1 MPLWTHGL
9 DMSKQTNLPQ
19 SPTDKYPEHSLSPKT
34 SLLDKLISSVKLIS
48 KDLIASTALLFLIII
63 CISALLSPLLF
74 ADANTKMNF
83 DVRLLSPG
91 IEKGHILGTDA
102 LGRDLASRILLASRN
117 SLGISLTVVFISVPI
132 GVSLGL
138 IAGYFGGWID
148 DVIMRIVDVF
158 LGFPSLL
165 LALIVIF
172 VLGPSVKN
180 IILVLAVTRWMM
192 YTRVVRAET
201 LKLRHLDYVR
211 ASKASGGTDLW
222 IMAKHLI
229 PNLLATLFVLSSL
242 ELATVI
248 LSESSLSFLG
258 LGIQPPDASLGL
270 LVAQGTE
277 YMIVA
282 WWLMLFPGL
291 TIFLITMSL
300 IILSNWL
307 GIFLDPVQRWRITTA
322 SNRNTMSKS
331 KSQK

>member
-1 MPLWTHGL
+1 MPLWTHAL
-9 DMSKQTNLPQ
+9 DMSKETNPSQ
-19 SPTDKYPEHSLSPKT
+19 STSDKYPKQLLSSKM
-34 SLLDKLISSVKLIS
+34 SLLGKLISIAKLIS
-48 KDLIASTALLFLIII
+48 KDQIASSALLFLAII
-63 CISALLSPLLF
+63 CISSLLSPMLF
-74 ADANTKMNF
+74 SDANTKMNF
-83 DVRLLSPG
+83 DVRLLSPS
-91 IEKGHILGTDA
+91 INKGHILGTDG
-102 LGRDLASRILLASRN
+102 LGRDLASRILVASRN
-117 SLGISLTVVFISVPI
+117 SLTISLTVVFVSVPI

-138 IAGYFGGWID
+138 IAGYFGGRID

-172 VLGPSVKN
+172 VLGPSVVN
-180 IILVLAVTRWMM
+180 IILVLAATRWMM
-192 YTRVVRAET
+192 YTRVVRAEI
-201 LKLRHLDYVR
+201 LRLRHLDYVR

-222 IMAKHLI
+222 IMVKHLL

-242 ELATVI
+242 ELATVM

-270 LVAQGTE
+270 LVAQGTG
-277 YMIVA
+277 YMFVA

-307 GIFLDPVQRWRITTA
+307 GIFLDPVQRWRITTTD
-322 SNRNTMSKS
+322 NRNITRQGKPQS
-331 KSQK
+331 

>member
-1 MPLWTHGL
+1 
-9 DMSKQTNLPQ
+9 MSKQTNLPQ
-19 SPTDKYPEHSLSPKT
+19 SPTVKYPEHLLSPKT

-322 SNRNTMSKS
+322 SDRNTMSKN

>member
-1 MPLWTHGL
+1 M
-9 DMSKQTNLPQ
+9 
-19 SPTDKYPEHSLSPKT
+19 LS
-34 SLLDKLISSVKLIS
+34 KLISTVTLIS
-48 KDLIASTALLFLIII
+48 KDKIASFALLFLIII
-63 CISALLSPLLF
+63 CIASLLSPLLF
-74 ADANTKMNF
+74 RDANTKMNF
-83 DVRLLSPG
+83 DVRLLSPS

-117 SLGISLTVVFISVPI
+117 SLSISLTVVFISIPI

-172 VLGPSVKN
+172 VLGPSVMN

-192 YTRVVRAET
+192 YTRVVRAEI

-222 IMAKHLI
+222 IMVKHLI

-322 SNRNTMSKS
+322 HNSNITSKG
-331 KSQK
+331 KSQQ

>member
-1 MPLWTHGL
+1 
-9 DMSKQTNLPQ
+9 MSKETNLSQ
-19 SPTDKYPEHSLSPKT
+19 SPAEKYPEQSLSLKT
-34 SLLDKLISSVKLIS
+34 STLSKIISSMNLISTDKV
-48 KDLIASTALLFLIII
+48 ASLALLFLIMIFI
-63 CISALLSPLLF
+63 TSLLSPLLF
-74 ADANTKMNF
+74 SDANTKMNF
-83 DVRLLSPG
+83 DVRLLSPS
-91 IEKGHILGTDA
+91 IEQGHILGTDA

-172 VLGPSVKN
+172 VLGPSVTN

-192 YTRVVRAET
+192 YTRVVRAEI

-211 ASKASGGTDLW
+211 ASKASGGTDSW
-222 IMAKHLI
+222 IMVKHLI

-291 TIFLITMSL
+291 TIFMITMSL

-322 SNRNTMSKS
+322 SNRNTTGKG
-331 KSQK
+331 KSQ

>member
-1 MPLWTHGL
+1 
-9 DMSKQTNLPQ
+9 MSKQTNLPQ
-19 SPTDKYPEHSLSPKT
+19 SPTDKYPEHSLSPKM

-117 SLGISLTVVFISVPI
+117 SLGISLT
-132 GVSLGL
+132 
-138 IAGYFGGWID
+138 
-148 DVIMRIVDVF
+148 VIMRIVDVF